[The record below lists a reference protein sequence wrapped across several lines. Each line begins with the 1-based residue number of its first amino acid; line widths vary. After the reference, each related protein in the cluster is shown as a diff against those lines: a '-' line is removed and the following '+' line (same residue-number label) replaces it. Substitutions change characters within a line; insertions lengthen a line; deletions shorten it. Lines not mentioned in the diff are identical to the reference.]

1 MARALSRIGDP
12 RALAES
18 RLVGTPVTPTV
29 SSLRTWLRDAVL
41 EPGADGSPAD
51 AEAGAILQAYLGGAA
66 NHHQVAVRLHLSRAT
81 YFRRLRR
88 GHATL
93 ATRLATTAAT
103 ATTPHVPATEGPLG
117 PGRDAPWGAA
127 NLMG

>member
-1 MARALSRIGDP
+1 MSRIGDP

-51 AEAGAILQAYLGGAA
+51 AEAGAILQAYHLGGAA

-81 YFRRLRR
+81 HFRRLRR
-88 GHATL
+88 GHETL

-103 ATTPHVPATEGPLG
+103 ATTPHVPATEGPPG
-117 PGRDAPWGAA
+117 PGRDAPWSAA

>member
-18 RLVGTPVTPTV
+18 RLVGTPVMPTV

-41 EPGADGSPAD
+41 ELGADGSPAD
-51 AEAGAILQAYLGGAA
+51 AEAGAILQSYHLGGAA

-81 YFRRLRR
+81 YFRRR
-88 GHATL
+88 GHETL

-103 ATTPHVPATEGPLG
+103 ATTPHVPVTEGPPG
-117 PGRDAPWGAA
+117 PGRDAPWSAA